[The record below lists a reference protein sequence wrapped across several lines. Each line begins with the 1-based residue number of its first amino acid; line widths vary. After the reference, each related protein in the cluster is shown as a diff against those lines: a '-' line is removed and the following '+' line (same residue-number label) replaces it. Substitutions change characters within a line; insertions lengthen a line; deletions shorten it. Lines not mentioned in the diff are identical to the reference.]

1 MTAAL
6 ENQVDAPSHGV
17 VALER
22 KRAHGEISTE
32 DSLEGVEREDEGGD
46 REPAAAGAAGQEE
59 EGSPAPAG
67 HASKKRRVGD
77 KDDAQG
83 QHAAA

>member
-6 ENQVDAPSHGV
+6 ENQVGAPSHLVG
-17 VALER
+17 APER
-22 KRAHGEISTE
+22 KRAHGEISTA
-32 DSLEGVEREDEGGD
+32 DSLEGDEREGGD
-46 REPAAAGAAGQEE
+46 REPAAGQEE

-77 KDDAQG
+77 KDDSQG
-83 QHAAA
+83 QQAAA